1 MNKEWDWLDRQLP
14 HGKRFLLL
22 HFQKRRFR
30 SRNKFSESGE
40 VNLLSPHKSI
50 PVRIYS
56 EKQTPQNKQASKSD
70 KPTLSQRCQIF
81 ETVLHTSFNSSF
93 RGGCTGGGECLKA
106 SCTQNVFYHQI
117 TQKFWLWRGFYQPIS
132 RKLQSSLPT

>member
-22 HFQKRRFR
+22 HFQKRWYR
-30 SRNKFSESGE
+30 SRNKFSESRE

-50 PVRIYS
+50 PVRIYP
-56 EKQTPQNKQASKSD
+56 EKQTPQNKKASKPD
-70 KPTLSQRCQIF
+70 KPTLSRCCQIF

-93 RGGCTGGGECLKA
+93 RGAARAGGGGGVSEGILYTNCL
-106 SCTQNVFYHQI
+106 
-117 TQKFWLWRGFYQPIS
+117 L
-132 RKLQSSLPT
+132 SLDHSEVLALERLLSTN